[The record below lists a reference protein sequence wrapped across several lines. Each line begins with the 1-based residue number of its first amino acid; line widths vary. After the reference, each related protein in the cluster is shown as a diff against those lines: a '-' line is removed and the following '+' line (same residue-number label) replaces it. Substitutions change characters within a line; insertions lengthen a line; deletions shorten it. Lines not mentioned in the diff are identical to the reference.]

1 MRFTT
6 FISGYDTAKTPV
18 AAGAPALSDLS
29 PEQQAAR
36 VEQVRAF
43 GELHF
48 IQLRGAGIWKPESS
62 RRLAARR
69 GIVYGLRAEAVS
81 FDSSGK
87 GRHVRREIAL

>member
-6 FISGYDTAKTPV
+6 FISGYDTTEPPV
-18 AAGAPALSDLS
+18 ASGAPALSELT

-43 GELHF
+43 SELHF
-48 IQLRGAGIWKPESS
+48 IQVRGAGIWKPESI

-69 GIVYGLRAEAVS
+69 GIVRGLRAEAVS

-87 GRHVRREIAL
+87 GRHVRREIPL